1 MGRDPERSAA
11 AAAEIR
17 AAAAADARVDFVR
30 ADFDLMAEVKRAAGE
45 IRELTPRVH
54 VLVNNAGGL
63 RKGRIVTP
71 EGNEATFAANH
82 LAHFLLTR
90 ELLPL
95 LRAAAADGPP
105 GSVRVLAVS
114 SDGHEV
120 CPGFD
125 WEDLQMLERAD
136 FSTTGAYTQ
145 AKLANVLFTRE
156 LARRLATDG
165 IVAHAMHP
173 GSIDSNFRSHAEE
186 AIQAYIDT
194 LALQRPEV
202 PAETLVWLATAPE
215 NGVDG
220 GRYFQDLAEL
230 PPSPVA
236 LDDAL
241 ARRLWEES
249 EKLLARF

>member
-17 AAAAADARVDFVR
+17 AEAAPGARVDFVR
-30 ADFDLMAEVKRAAGE
+30 ADFDRMAEVLRAAEE
-45 IRELTPRVH
+45 IHGLTARVD

-95 LRAAAADGPP
+95 LRDAAADAPP

-125 WEDLQMLERAD
+125 WDDLQMLERAD

-145 AKLANVLFTRE
+145 AKLANILFTRE
-156 LARRLATDG
+156 LDRRVAADG

-173 GSIDSNFRSHAEE
+173 GSVDSNFKSHAEE
-186 AIQAYIDT
+186 AIQAYIGT
-194 LALQRPEV
+194 LELHSPEV
-202 PAETLVWLATAPE
+202 AAETLVWLATAPE

-220 GRYFQDLAEL
+220 GRYFQGLAEL
-230 PPSPVA
+230 SPSPLA
-236 LDDAL
+236 LDDEL
-241 ARRLWEES
+241 ARRLWQES
-249 EKLLARF
+249 EKLLAGY